1 MQSFS
6 SILNTIGNTP
16 LIKVEETSFYRVFAK
31 LESKNPASS
40 IKDRVAMSLI
50 EDLETKSLI
59 KEDSILIEASSG
71 NTGIGLAMIAA
82 LKGYKL
88 AITMPESASEER
100 KQLLRTYGADLI
112 LTPKEKG
119 MSGAVAHMNSLIES
133 DNRYIPLKQF
143 SNPANPQIHEHT
155 TAVEIWNQLNGKVHA
170 FVAGIGTGGTITGVA
185 RFLKRKN
192 PSIKIVGLEPESSA
206 FLTSGKVGPHKI
218 QGIGAGFKPDVLDLS
233 LIDKIVTIKDEEAF
247 ESTKLLAKQGILVGI
262 SSGACFH
269 GSKIVGESF
278 KENLFDIKQKRKSEY
293 KFNIVTIFADSGERY
308 VSTGVF
314 NEN

>member
-40 IKDRVAMSLI
+40 VKDRIALSLI
-50 EDLETKSLI
+50 EDLETKNLI
-59 KEDSILIEASSG
+59 KEDSILIEATSG
-71 NTGIGLAMIAA
+71 NTGIGLSMIAA
-82 LKGYKL
+82 LKGYP
-88 AITMPESASEER
+88 ITIVMPESASEER
-100 KQLLRTYGADLI
+100 KKLLRTYGATLI
-112 LTPKEKG
+112 LTPREKG
-119 MSGAVAHMNSLIES
+119 MPGAVAHMNSLIES
-133 DNRYIPLKQF
+133 DSRYIPLKQF
-143 SNPANPQIHEHT
+143 SSPANPMIHEHT

-192 PSIKIVGLEPESSA
+192 PSIKIVGLEPASSP
-206 FLTSGKVGPHKI
+206 FLTSGQSGPHKI
-218 QGIGAGFKPDVLDLS
+218 QGIGAGFKPEVLDLS
-233 LIDKIVTIKDEEAF
+233 LIDKIITVKDEEAF
-247 ESTKLLAKQGILVGI
+247 AATKSLAKRGILVGI

-269 GSKIVGESF
+269 GSSIVGESF

-308 VSTGVF
+308 ISTGVF
-314 NEN
+314 DD